1 MSLEKGKLEEVLLD
15 KIVAIIREIINSNAQ
30 LVQQIVSKTKRT
42 YLDYVSLV
50 EKETISK
57 LVVDITFIA
66 AGFAD
71 DIEKNLEEIFAKAK
85 KTTLQTLRRD
95 ARLFL
100 GEKMAGG

>member
-1 MSLEKGKLEEVLLD
+1 MSPEKGKLEEALLD

-42 YLDYVSLV
+42 HSDYVSLV

-57 LVVDITFIA
+57 LVVDITFIV
-66 AGFAD
+66 AGFTD

-85 KTTLQTLRRD
+85 KMTLQTLHRD

-100 GEKMAGG
+100 GKKE